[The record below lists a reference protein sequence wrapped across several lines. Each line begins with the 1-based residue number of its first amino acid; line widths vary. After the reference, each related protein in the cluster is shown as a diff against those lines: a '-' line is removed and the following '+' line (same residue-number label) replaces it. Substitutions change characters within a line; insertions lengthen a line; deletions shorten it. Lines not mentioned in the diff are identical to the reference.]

1 MPRLAEAGPAHSH
14 ARQDERTVT
23 PPAGDQEGP
32 QRFGHNDRRNKLQIR
47 VTLAHMN
54 VESAGRTVLICD
66 DERIVAL
73 AERSVLERAGYTV
86 SIATSGE
93 QTLKMLADGRQPD
106 LILMDIDLG
115 EGMDGTAAAGQIIE
129 RYDIPVVFL
138 SAHTEPDI
146 VERTEGITSYGY
158 VVKHS
163 GETVLLASI
172 RMAFRLFETRQKQHE
187 AEEQLRMQNRYL
199 ELYRTAVDSMED
211 HKVALVDSS
220 YTYRMVSRQFR
231 ESYQM
236 SESQIVGYTV
246 ADLVGANVFE
256 SKIRPFI
263 SRALEGQSLEFRDWF
278 SLPAIGSRYMRV
290 RYYPLPNFDVT
301 DRAVAVVIQD
311 ITEKAQA
318 ERQARVAEHNLD
330 LIFNAVPAVIWVT
343 DRQGR
348 YIRVNRAW
356 SQLSG
361 IAPDDAVGRTAFDVF
376 TSDMARKLGEE
387 EREIV
392 RTGNPILGQ
401 LQAYRTLSGVQ
412 GWSRT
417 DRLPMP
423 DESGATIGVVGFA
436 VDVTAEQN
444 ALEDLRM
451 EEARSRAILSALPDI
466 VFVTDRY
473 GTILEYH
480 TRAHEL
486 LAATNIEEK
495 DIGVAL
501 PRETADFIRGAIQ
514 AANDSGELQVIEYAL
529 HVPAGLRYFED
540 RLVPMDDEKVLGVV
554 RDVTRRKEAEHEV
567 QRQITEKEN
576 LLREVQHRIKN
587 TMHTMGSVLSMHADS
602 LSDSPVAADALR
614 DARSRFGSMEVLY
627 DQLYRNE
634 THNEG
639 SLEAYLNHI
648 VETVVALF
656 PDGSWVH
663 AHVDTVDRSLNTR
676 VLSALGM
683 IVTEL
688 VTNAMKHAFS
698 DRDGEDSERPLL
710 QITGSI
716 SEGVLKIEV
725 ADNGNNPSFDEQ
737 AMSQNSFGIRMVH
750 SLTEQLGGTITFTR
764 AGGTRAVLEF
774 PL

>member
-1 MPRLAEAGPAHSH
+1 MYS
-14 ARQDERTVT
+14 
-23 PPAGDQEGP
+23 
-32 QRFGHNDRRNKLQIR
+32 
-47 VTLAHMN
+47 
-54 VESAGRTVLICD
+54 GRTVLICD
-66 DERIVAL
+66 DEPIVAL
-73 AERSVLERAGYTV
+73 AEKSVLERVGYSV
-86 SIATSGE
+86 SIAASGE
-93 QTLKMLADGRQPD
+93 QTLGMLADGRQPD

-115 EGMDGTAAAGQIIE
+115 EGMDGTATAAKIVE

-172 RMAFRLFETRQKQHE
+172 RMAFRLFETKRKQHE
-187 AEEQLRMQNRYL
+187 AEERLRMQNQYL

-220 YTYRMVSRQFR
+220 YTYRMVSRQFC
-231 ESYQM
+231 ESYRM

-246 ADLVGANVFE
+246 ADLVGAEVFE

-263 SRALEGQSLEFRDWF
+263 SRALDGQSLEFCDWF
-278 SLPAIGSRYMRV
+278 DLPAIGSRCMRV
-290 RYYPLPNFDVT
+290 RYYPLPNLDVT

-311 ITEKAQA
+311 ITEKTHA
-318 ERQARVAEHNLD
+318 EQQVRLAEHNLD

-348 YIRVNRAW
+348 YTRVNRAW

-361 IAPDDAVGRTAFDVF
+361 IAPADAVGRSAFDVF
-376 TSDMARKLGEE
+376 TPGMARKLVEE

-392 RTGNPILGQ
+392 RTGKPILGR
-401 LQAYRTLSGVQ
+401 LQPYRTLSGEQ

-444 ALEDLRM
+444 ALEDLRR

-486 LAATNIEEK
+486 LAATDIEGK
-495 DIGVAL
+495 DIGVEL
-501 PRETADFIRGAIQ
+501 PRETADFIRSAIQ
-514 AANDSGELQVIEYAL
+514 AAYDTGELQVIEYAL

-540 RLVPMDDEKVLGVV
+540 RLVRMDDERVLGLV
-554 RDVTRRKEAEHEV
+554 RDITRRKEAEQET
-567 QRQITEKEN
+567 QRQIVEKEN
-576 LLREVQHRIKN
+576 LMREVQHRIKN

-602 LSDSPVAADALR
+602 LSDSPVAADVLR
-614 DARSRFGSMEVLY
+614 DARSRFQSMEVLY
-627 DQLYRNE
+627 DQLYRTE
-634 THNEG
+634 THDEG
-639 SLEAYLNHI
+639 SLKAYLDHI

-656 PDGSWVH
+656 PIGSRVR
-663 AHVDTVDRSLNTR
+663 AYVDTVVRSLNTR
-676 VLSALGM
+676 ILSPLGM

-688 VTNAMKHAFS
+688 ITNAMKHAFNDH
-698 DRDGEDSERPLL
+698 DRETSEQPLL
-710 QITGSI
+710 QVTGFI
-716 SEGVLKIEV
+716 SDGVLRIEV
-725 ADNGNNPSFDEQ
+725 ADNGNAPSVDEQ
-737 AMSQNSFGIRMVH
+737 AMPQNSFGIRMVH
-750 SLTEQLGGTITFTR
+750 ALTEQLGGTITFTR
-764 AGGTRAVLEF
+764 DRGTRATLEF
-774 PL
+774 PLPE